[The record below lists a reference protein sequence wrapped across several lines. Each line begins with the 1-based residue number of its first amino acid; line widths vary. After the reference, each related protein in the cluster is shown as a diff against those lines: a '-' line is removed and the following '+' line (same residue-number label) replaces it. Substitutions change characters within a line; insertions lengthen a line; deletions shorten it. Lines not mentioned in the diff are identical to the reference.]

1 MNRRTAPTLHANQDT
16 TRRSLTWTKT
26 AGNLSDVKKTARQV
40 LRSWGRIVQTLKPG
54 QTIEVTAH
62 GKPLVNIT
70 KPVSSPR
77 TLPDFQKL
85 ARRAGLGDSKLG
97 DRLLKRLLASTTI
110 WPSIW
115 PTNGNNA

>member
-1 MNRRTAPTLHANQDT
+1 M
-16 TRRSLTWTKT
+16 
-26 AGNLSDVKKTARQV
+26 KKTARQV
-40 LRSWGRIVQTLKPG
+40 LRSWGRTVESLKPG
-54 QTIEVTAH
+54 ETLEVTAH

-97 DRLLKRLLASTTI
+97 DRLLKRLLEDEAVS
-110 WPSIW
+110 
-115 PTNGNNA
+115 